1 MKFTTIYLG
10 ENTIEISNSI
20 LGKEVIRV
28 NDKIVSSKYSILGAN
43 HNFQILENGIE
54 LYCQINIS
62 LGINGVVYDFYKNG
76 KPIIESPKGGCGIL
90 FIIVF
95 FIALIFGVLVSVFE
109 RN

>member
-1 MKFTTIYLG
+1 MKFTTIYLN

-28 NDKIVSSKYSILGAN
+28 NNNIVSSKYSILGAN
-43 HNFQILENGIE
+43 HNFQIIENGIE

-76 KPIIESPKGGCGIL
+76 KPVIESPEGGCGV
-90 FIIVF
+90 FFATMIIVGF
-95 FIALIFGVLVSVFE
+95 IFGVLVSVFG
-109 RN
+109 